1 MGRQGNLSV
10 DNLPTTHVELFS
22 GVDAPSKEAL
32 FPTFQ
37 AGGSGWAGKSEE
49 QNNAML
55 VEKGLGHTS
64 MSVGDVIRNDETN
77 EYWPCERS
85 GWTVLP
91 ESSATPLKPA
101 MPMAAPSSTATG
113 GTPAAGGFMGLQFQK
128 LDDSTA
134 ADLAAHMFGGR
145 K

>member
-1 MGRQGNLSV
+1 MPKFSLFYFKTEYSMYSLFGMGSKVGFSV

-37 AGGSGWAGKSEE
+37 AGGSGWAGKTEE

-55 VEKGLGHTS
+55 IEK
-64 MSVGDVIRNDETN
+64 
-77 EYWPCERS
+77 

-91 ESSATPLKPA
+91 QSSATPLKPA
-101 MPMAAPSSTATG
+101 MPMAAPSGTATS
-113 GTPAAGGFMGLQFQK
+113 GTPAAASGFAGLQFQQ
-128 LDDSTA
+128 LDDSMA